1 MTIWLAIPGLGGS
14 GPAHWQS
21 HWSRALPQVRRV
33 AQRDWDAPSRRDWIS
48 TLDAAVRGAHDEVIL
63 VAHSLGCALVAHWA
77 RQHAG
82 RVRGALLVAPADVE
96 SPAHT
101 PASVRG
107 FAPMPLQAL
116 PFQSI
121 VVASEDDPYVS
132 VARARQFAEAWG
144 SRFESIGAAGHINAD
159 SGLGNWPD
167 GLALLESLHAPIHDE
182 RVVNTL

>member
-1 MTIWLAIPGLGGS
+1 
-14 GPAHWQS
+14 
-21 HWSRALPQVRRV
+21 
-33 AQRDWDAPSRRDWIS
+33 
-48 TLDAAVRGAHDEVIL
+48 
-63 VAHSLGCALVAHWA
+63 
-77 RQHAG
+77 
-82 RVRGALLVAPADVE
+82 
-96 SPAHT
+96 
-101 PASVRG
+101 
-107 FAPMPLQAL
+107 MPLQAL